1 MKRKTDAPATANH
14 QSMVAL
20 LIRLGA
26 DPDEAYNATE
36 AMTSEAKRVA
46 LELVEGLKLQILSRI
61 EVLHVALKGFKAEV
75 EARFEGVDQR
85 FDAVDQRFDA
95 VDQRFDAVDRRF
107 ESIEREMRTGF
118 KAIDRRFDG
127 MERRFDRMQAQFDGH
142 LASYRKLLLLLV
154 VPVAVAIT
162 AGIGG
167 MIWKAIS
174 SWATGL
180 P

>member
-85 FDAVDQRFDA
+85 FDAMPSTSASMPSTVASSRLNA
-95 VDQRFDAVDRRF
+95 RCERASRP
-107 ESIEREMRTGF
+107 SIGASMEWNGGSTGC
-118 KAIDRRFDG
+118 KPSS
-127 MERRFDRMQAQFDGH
+127 M
-142 LASYRKLLLLLV
+142 
-154 VPVAVAIT
+154 
-162 AGIGG
+162 
-167 MIWKAIS
+167 AIS
-174 SWATGL
+174 QAIGNCYFCLSYPL

>member
-1 MKRKTDAPATANH
+1 MKRKTDTPTSASH
-14 QSMVAL
+14 KSMVAL

-26 DPDEAYNATE
+26 NPDEAYNATE

-46 LELVEGLKLQILSRI
+46 LELVEGSKLQLLSRI
-61 EVLHVALKGFKAEV
+61 EALHVALKGFKAEV
-75 EARFEGVDQR
+75 EARFES
-85 FDAVDQRFDA
+85 
-95 VDQRFDAVDRRF
+95 VDRRF

-118 KAIDRRFDG
+118 KAIDQRFDG
-127 MERRFDRMQAQFDGH
+127 MERRFDRMEAQFDGH

-167 MIWKAIS
+167 MLWKAIS
-174 SWATGL
+174 GWAAGL

>member
-1 MKRKTDAPATANH
+1 MKHETDTPATAGH
-14 QSMVAL
+14 KSMAAL

-36 AMTSEAKRVA
+36 GMTSEAKRVA
-46 LELVEGLKLQILSRI
+46 LELLEQSKLQILSRI
-61 EVLHVALKGFKAEV
+61 DALHVALKGVKAEV
-75 EARFEGVDQR
+75 ETRFE
-85 FDAVDQRFDA
+85 
-95 VDQRFDAVDRRF
+95 AVDRRF
-107 ESIEREMRTGF
+107 ESIERELRTGF
-118 KAIDRRFDG
+118 KAIDQRFDG
-127 MERRFDRMQAQFDGH
+127 MERRFDRMQAQFDSH

-174 SWATGL
+174 SSAAGL

>member
-1 MKRKTDAPATANH
+1 MKHETDTPATAGH
-14 QSMVAL
+14 KSMAAL

-36 AMTSEAKRVA
+36 GMTSEAKRVA
-46 LELVEGLKLQILSRI
+46 LELLEQSKLQILSRI
-61 EVLHVALKGFKAEV
+61 DALHVALKGFKAEV
-75 EARFEGVDQR
+75 ETRFE
-85 FDAVDQRFDA
+85 AVDRRFE
-95 VDQRFDAVDRRF
+95 AVDRRF
-107 ESIEREMRTGF
+107 ESIERELRSGF
-118 KAIDRRFDG
+118 KAIDQRFDG
-127 MERRFDRMQAQFDGH
+127 MERRFDRMQAQFDSH

-174 SWATGL
+174 SSAAGL

>member
-1 MKRKTDAPATANH
+1 MKRKTDTPISASH
-14 QSMVAL
+14 KSMVAL

-26 DPDEAYNATE
+26 NPDEAYNATE

-46 LELVEGLKLQILSRI
+46 LELVEGSKLQLLSRI
-61 EVLHVALKGFKAEV
+61 EALHVALKGFKAEV
-75 EARFEGVDQR
+75 EARFES
-85 FDAVDQRFDA
+85 
-95 VDQRFDAVDRRF
+95 VDRRF
-107 ESIEREMRTGF
+107 ESIEREMSTGF
-118 KAIDRRFDG
+118 KAIDQRFDG
-127 MERRFDRMQAQFDGH
+127 MERRFDRMEAQFDGH

-167 MIWKAIS
+167 MLWKAIS
-174 SWATGL
+174 GWAAGL

>member
-1 MKRKTDAPATANH
+1 MKRKTDTPTSASH
-14 QSMVAL
+14 KSMAAL

-26 DPDEAYNATE
+26 NPDEAYNATE

-46 LELVEGLKLQILSRI
+46 PEFVEGSKLQLLSRI
-61 EVLHVALKGFKAEV
+61 EALHVALKGFKAEV
-75 EARFEGVDQR
+75 ETRFE
-85 FDAVDQRFDA
+85 
-95 VDQRFDAVDRRF
+95 AVDRRF

-118 KAIDRRFDG
+118 KTIDQRFDG
-127 MERRFDRMQAQFDGH
+127 MERRFDRMQARFDGH
-142 LASYRKLLLLLV
+142 LASYRKLILLLV

-167 MIWKAIS
+167 MLWKAMS
-174 SWATGL
+174 GWAAGL

>member
-75 EARFEGVDQR
+75 EARFEGVNQR

-95 VDQRFDAVDRRF
+95 VDQRF

-127 MERRFDRMQAQFDGH
+127 MERRFDGMQAQFDGH

>member
-95 VDQRFDAVDRRF
+95 VDRRF

>member
-1 MKRKTDAPATANH
+1 MKRKTDTPTGASH
-14 QSMVAL
+14 KSMVAL

-26 DPDEAYNATE
+26 NPDEAYNATE

-46 LELVEGLKLQILSRI
+46 LELVEGSKLQLLSRI
-61 EVLHVALKGFKAEV
+61 EALHVALKGFKAEV
-75 EARFEGVDQR
+75 ETRFE
-85 FDAVDQRFDA
+85 AVDRRFE
-95 VDQRFDAVDRRF
+95 AVDRRF

-118 KAIDRRFDG
+118 KTIDQRFDG

-167 MIWKAIS
+167 MLWKAIS
-174 SWATGL
+174 GWAAGL

>member
-1 MKRKTDAPATANH
+1 MKRKTDTPATASH
-14 QSMVAL
+14 KSMVAL

-26 DPDEAYNATE
+26 SPDEAYNATE

-46 LELVEGLKLQILSRI
+46 RELVEGSKLQVLSRI
-61 EVLHVALKGFKAEV
+61 EELHVALKGFKAEV
-75 EARFEGVDQR
+75 ETRFE
-85 FDAVDQRFDA
+85 
-95 VDQRFDAVDRRF
+95 AVDRRF
-107 ESIEREMRTGF
+107 ESIEREMRTGL
-118 KAIDRRFDG
+118 KAIDQRFDG

-167 MIWKAIS
+167 MIWTAIS

>member
-1 MKRKTDAPATANH
+1 MKHETDTPETANH
-14 QSMVAL
+14 KSMVAL

-26 DPDEAYNATE
+26 NPDEAYNATE
-36 AMTSEAKRVA
+36 AMTSETKRVA
-46 LELVEGLKLQILSRI
+46 LDLVKGLKLQVLSRL
-61 EVLHVALKGFKAEV
+61 EALHTALMGFKAEV
-75 EARFEGVDQR
+75 AARFEAIDHR
-85 FDAVDQRFDA
+85 FEAMNHRFEAVDHRFG
-95 VDQRFDAVDRRF
+95 
-107 ESIEREMRTGF
+107 SIEREMRAGF
-118 KAIDRRFDG
+118 KAIEQRFDG
-127 MERRFDRMQAQFDGH
+127 MEQGFDRMQAHLDGH

-174 SWATGL
+174 SWPTGL

>member
-1 MKRKTDAPATANH
+1 MAHKTDTPATASH
-14 QSMVAL
+14 KSMAAL

-46 LELVEGLKLQILSRI
+46 LELVEQSKLQVLSRI
-61 EVLHVALKGFKAEV
+61 EALHVALKGFKAEV
-75 EARFEGVDQR
+75 ETRFE
-85 FDAVDQRFDA
+85 
-95 VDQRFDAVDRRF
+95 AVDRRF
-107 ESIEREMRTGF
+107 ESIERETRTGF
-118 KAIDRRFDG
+118 KAIDQRFDGMERRFDG
-127 MERRFDRMQAQFDGH
+127 MERRFDKMEQRFDSMQAQCDGH

-167 MIWKAIS
+167 MIWKAVS
-174 SWATGL
+174 GWATGL

>member
-75 EARFEGVDQR
+75 EARFEGVNQR
-85 FDAVDQRFDA
+85 FDAVDQ
-95 VDQRFDAVDRRF
+95 RF

-167 MIWKAIS
+167 MIWKALG

>member
-75 EARFEGVDQR
+75 EARFEGVNQR

-95 VDQRFDAVDRRF
+95 VDQRF

-174 SWATGL
+174 GWATGL

>member
-1 MKRKTDAPATANH
+1 MKRKTDTPTSASH
-14 QSMVAL
+14 KSMVAL

-26 DPDEAYNATE
+26 NPDEAYNAAE

-46 LELVEGLKLQILSRI
+46 LELVEGSKLQLLSRI
-61 EVLHVALKGFKAEV
+61 EALHVALKGFKAEV
-75 EARFEGVDQR
+75 EARFES
-85 FDAVDQRFDA
+85 
-95 VDQRFDAVDRRF
+95 VDRRF

-118 KAIDRRFDG
+118 KAIDQRFDG
-127 MERRFDRMQAQFDGH
+127 MERRFDKMERRFDRMEAQFDGH

-167 MIWKAIS
+167 MLWKAIS
-174 SWATGL
+174 GWAAGL

>member
-95 VDQRFDAVDRRF
+95 VDPRF

>member
-1 MKRKTDAPATANH
+1 MKRETDTPATAGH
-14 QSMVAL
+14 KSMAAL

-36 AMTSEAKRVA
+36 GMTSEAKRVA
-46 LELVEGLKLQILSRI
+46 LELLEQSKLQILSRI
-61 EVLHVALKGFKAEV
+61 EALHVALKGFKAEV
-75 EARFEGVDQR
+75 ETRFE
-85 FDAVDQRFDA
+85 AVDRRFE
-95 VDQRFDAVDRRF
+95 AVDRRF
-107 ESIEREMRTGF
+107 ESIERELRTGF
-118 KAIDRRFDG
+118 KAIDQRFDG

-142 LASYRKLLLLLV
+142 LTSYRRLLLLLV

-174 SWATGL
+174 SSATGL

>member
-1 MKRKTDAPATANH
+1 MKRKTDTPTSASH
-14 QSMVAL
+14 KSMVAL

-26 DPDEAYNATE
+26 NPDEAYNATE

-46 LELVEGLKLQILSRI
+46 LELVEGSKLQLLSRI
-61 EVLHVALKGFKAEV
+61 EALHVALKGFKAEV
-75 EARFEGVDQR
+75 ETRFE
-85 FDAVDQRFDA
+85 
-95 VDQRFDAVDRRF
+95 AVDRRF

-118 KAIDRRFDG
+118 KAIDQRFDG
-127 MERRFDRMQAQFDGH
+127 MERRFDRTQAQFDGH

-167 MIWKAIS
+167 MLWRAIS
-174 SWATGL
+174 GWAAGL

>member
-1 MKRKTDAPATANH
+1 MAHKTDTPATASH
-14 QSMVAL
+14 KSMAAL

-26 DPDEAYNATE
+26 DPDDAYNATE

-46 LELVEGLKLQILSRI
+46 LELVEQSKLQVLSRI
-61 EVLHVALKGFKAEV
+61 EALHVALKGFKAEV
-75 EARFEGVDQR
+75 ETRFE
-85 FDAVDQRFDA
+85 AVDRRFE
-95 VDQRFDAVDRRF
+95 AVDRRF
-107 ESIEREMRTGF
+107 ESIEREVRTGF
-118 KAIDRRFDG
+118 KAIDQRFDG
-127 MERRFDRMQAQFDGH
+127 MERRFDKMEQRFDKMGQRFDRMQAQFDGH

-167 MIWKAIS
+167 MIWKAVS
-174 SWATGL
+174 GWATGL

>member
-1 MKRKTDAPATANH
+1 MAHKTDTPATASH
-14 QSMVAL
+14 KSMAAL

-46 LELVEGLKLQILSRI
+46 LELVEQSKLQVLSRI
-61 EVLHVALKGFKAEV
+61 EALHVALKGFKAEV
-75 EARFEGVDQR
+75 ETRFE
-85 FDAVDQRFDA
+85 
-95 VDQRFDAVDRRF
+95 AVDRRF
-107 ESIEREMRTGF
+107 ESIERETRTGF
-118 KAIDRRFDG
+118 KAIDQRFDGMERRFDG
-127 MERRFDRMQAQFDGH
+127 MERRFDKMEQRFDSMQAQFDGH

-167 MIWKAIS
+167 MIWKAVS
-174 SWATGL
+174 GWATGL

>member
-1 MKRKTDAPATANH
+1 MAHKTDTPATASH
-14 QSMVAL
+14 KSMAAL

-46 LELVEGLKLQILSRI
+46 LELVEQSKLQVLSRI
-61 EVLHVALKGFKAEV
+61 EALHVALKGFKAEV
-75 EARFEGVDQR
+75 ETRFE
-85 FDAVDQRFDA
+85 
-95 VDQRFDAVDRRF
+95 AVDRRF
-107 ESIEREMRTGF
+107 ESIERETRTGF
-118 KAIDRRFDG
+118 KAIDQRFDG
-127 MERRFDRMQAQFDGH
+127 MERRFDKMEQRFDSMQAQFDGH

-167 MIWKAIS
+167 MIWKAVS
-174 SWATGL
+174 GWATGL

>member
-1 MKRKTDAPATANH
+1 MKHKTDTPATASPK
-14 QSMVAL
+14 SMAAL

-46 LELVEGLKLQILSRI
+46 LELVEQSKLQLLSRI
-61 EVLHVALKGFKAEV
+61 EALHVALKGFKAEV
-75 EARFEGVDQR
+75 ETRFE
-85 FDAVDQRFDA
+85 
-95 VDQRFDAVDRRF
+95 AVDRRL

-118 KAIDRRFDG
+118 RAIDQRFDG
-127 MERRFDRMQAQFDGH
+127 MERRFDRMQTQFDGH
-142 LASYRKLLLLLV
+142 LASYRRLLLLLV

-167 MIWKAIS
+167 MIWKAIG

>member
-1 MKRKTDAPATANH
+1 MKRKTDTPATGSH
-14 QSMVAL
+14 KSMATL
-20 LIRLGA
+20 LIGLGA

-46 LELVEGLKLQILSRI
+46 QELVEQSKLQVLSRI
-61 EVLHVALKGFKAEV
+61 EALHVALKGFKAEV
-75 EARFEGVDQR
+75 ETRFE
-85 FDAVDQRFDA
+85 AVDRRFE
-95 VDQRFDAVDRRF
+95 AVDRRF
-107 ESIEREMRTGF
+107 ESIEREVRTGF
-118 KAIDRRFDG
+118 KGIDQRFDG

-154 VPVAVAIT
+154 VPVALAIT

-167 MIWKAIS
+167 MIWNAVS
-174 SWATGL
+174 GLATGL

>member
-1 MKRKTDAPATANH
+1 MKRKTDTPATAGH
-14 QSMVAL
+14 KSMAAL

-36 AMTSEAKRVA
+36 GMTSEAKRVA
-46 LELVEGLKLQILSRI
+46 LELLEQSKLQILSRI
-61 EVLHVALKGFKAEV
+61 EALHVALKGFKAEV
-75 EARFEGVDQR
+75 ETRFE
-85 FDAVDQRFDA
+85 
-95 VDQRFDAVDRRF
+95 AVDRRF
-107 ESIEREMRTGF
+107 ESIEREVRTGF
-118 KAIDRRFDG
+118 KAIDQRFDG
-127 MERRFDRMQAQFDGH
+127 MERRFDKMEQRFDRMEAQFDGH
-142 LASYRKLLLLLV
+142 LTSYRRLLLLLV

-174 SWATGL
+174 SSATGL

>member
-1 MKRKTDAPATANH
+1 MKRKTDVPATAGH
-14 QSMVAL
+14 KSMAAL

-36 AMTSEAKRVA
+36 AMTSEAKRIA
-46 LELVEGLKLQILSRI
+46 LELVEQSKLQILSRI
-61 EVLHVALKGFKAEV
+61 EALHVALKGFKAEV
-75 EARFEGVDQR
+75 ETRFE
-85 FDAVDQRFDA
+85 
-95 VDQRFDAVDRRF
+95 AVDRRF
-107 ESIEREMRTGF
+107 GSVEREMGTGF
-118 KAIDRRFDG
+118 KAIDQRFDG
-127 MERRFDRMQAQFDGH
+127 MERRFDKMERRFDRMEAQFDSH

-167 MIWKAIS
+167 MIWMAIS
-174 SWATGL
+174 SSAVGL

>member
-1 MKRKTDAPATANH
+1 MKHETDTPETAH
-14 QSMVAL
+14 HKSMVAL

-26 DPDEAYNATE
+26 NPDEAYNATE
-36 AMTSEAKRVA
+36 AMTSETKRVA
-46 LELVEGLKLQILSRI
+46 LDLVEGVKLQVLSRL
-61 EVLHVALKGFKAEV
+61 EALHTALMGFKAEV
-75 EARFEGVDQR
+75 AARFEAIDHR
-85 FDAVDQRFDA
+85 FEAMNHRFEAVDHQFEA
-95 VDQRFDAVDRRF
+95 VDHRFG
-107 ESIEREMRTGF
+107 SIEREMRAGF
-118 KAIDRRFDG
+118 KAIEQRFDG
-127 MERRFDRMQAQFDGH
+127 MEQGFDRMQAHLDGH

-174 SWATGL
+174 SWPTGL

>member
-1 MKRKTDAPATANH
+1 MAHKTDTPATASH
-14 QSMVAL
+14 KSMATL

-46 LELVEGLKLQILSRI
+46 LELVEQSKLQVLSRI
-61 EVLHVALKGFKAEV
+61 EALHVALKGFKAEV
-75 EARFEGVDQR
+75 ETRFE
-85 FDAVDQRFDA
+85 
-95 VDQRFDAVDRRF
+95 AVDRRF
-107 ESIEREMRTGF
+107 ESTEREMRTGF
-118 KAIDRRFDG
+118 KAIDQRFDG
-127 MERRFDRMQAQFDGH
+127 MERRFDKMEQRFDKMEQRFDRMQAQFDGH

-167 MIWKAIS
+167 MIWKAVS
-174 SWATGL
+174 GWATGL

>member
-1 MKRKTDAPATANH
+1 MKRETDTPATAGH
-14 QSMVAL
+14 KSMAAL

-36 AMTSEAKRVA
+36 GMTSEAKRVA
-46 LELVEGLKLQILSRI
+46 LELLEQSKLQILSRI
-61 EVLHVALKGFKAEV
+61 EALHVALKGFKAEV
-75 EARFEGVDQR
+75 ETRFE
-85 FDAVDQRFDA
+85 
-95 VDQRFDAVDRRF
+95 AVDRRF
-107 ESIEREMRTGF
+107 ESIERELRTGF
-118 KAIDRRFDG
+118 KAIDQRFDG

-142 LASYRKLLLLLV
+142 LTSYRRLLLLLV

-174 SWATGL
+174 SSATGL

>member
-1 MKRKTDAPATANH
+1 MKRKTDTPTSASH
-14 QSMVAL
+14 KSMVAL

-26 DPDEAYNATE
+26 NPDEAYNATE

-46 LELVEGLKLQILSRI
+46 LELVEGSKLQLLSRI
-61 EVLHVALKGFKAEV
+61 EALHVALKGFKAEV
-75 EARFEGVDQR
+75 ETRFE
-85 FDAVDQRFDA
+85 
-95 VDQRFDAVDRRF
+95 AVDRRF
-107 ESIEREMRTGF
+107 EAVDRRFEAIEREMRTGF
-118 KAIDRRFDG
+118 KTIDQRFDG

-167 MIWKAIS
+167 MLWKAIS
-174 SWATGL
+174 GWAAGL

>member
-1 MKRKTDAPATANH
+1 MKSKPATPAAAS
-14 QSMVAL
+14 QKSMVAL

-36 AMTSEAKRVA
+36 TMTSEAKRVA
-46 LELVEGLKLQILSRI
+46 LELVEGSKLQLLSRI
-61 EVLHVALKGFKAEV
+61 EALHAALKGFKAEV
-75 EARFEGVDQR
+75 EARFE
-85 FDAVDQRFDA
+85 AVDRRFE
-95 VDQRFDAVDRRF
+95 AVDRRF

-118 KAIDRRFDG
+118 NAIDQRFDG
-127 MERRFDRMQAQFDGH
+127 MERRFDRMQVQFDGH

-162 AGIGG
+162 AGIGA
-167 MIWKAIS
+167 MLWKAIS
-174 SWATGL
+174 SGATGL

>member
-1 MKRKTDAPATANH
+1 MAHKTDTPATASH
-14 QSMVAL
+14 KSMAAL

-46 LELVEGLKLQILSRI
+46 LELVEQSKLQVLSRI
-61 EVLHVALKGFKAEV
+61 EALHVALKGFKAEV
-75 EARFEGVDQR
+75 ETRFE
-85 FDAVDQRFDA
+85 
-95 VDQRFDAVDRRF
+95 AVDRRF
-107 ESIEREMRTGF
+107 ESIEHEVRTGL
-118 KAIDRRFDG
+118 KAIDQRFDG
-127 MERRFDRMQAQFDGH
+127 MERRFEKMEQRFDRMEQRFDTMQAQFDGH

-167 MIWKAIS
+167 MIWKAVS
-174 SWATGL
+174 GWATGL

>member
-1 MKRKTDAPATANH
+1 MKRKTDTPATAGH
-14 QSMVAL
+14 KSMAAL

-36 AMTSEAKRVA
+36 AMKSEAKRVA
-46 LELVEGLKLQILSRI
+46 LELVEQSKLQILSRI
-61 EVLHVALKGFKAEV
+61 EALHVALKGFKAEV
-75 EARFEGVDQR
+75 ETRFE
-85 FDAVDQRFDA
+85 
-95 VDQRFDAVDRRF
+95 AVDRRF
-107 ESIEREMRTGF
+107 ESIEREVRTGF
-118 KAIDRRFDG
+118 KAIDQRFDG
-127 MERRFDRMQAQFDGH
+127 MERRFDKMEAQFDGH
-142 LASYRKLLLLLV
+142 LASYRRLLLLLV

-174 SWATGL
+174 SSATGL

>member
-1 MKRKTDAPATANH
+1 MKRKTDTPTSASH
-14 QSMVAL
+14 KSMVAL

-26 DPDEAYNATE
+26 SPDEAYNATE

-46 LELVEGLKLQILSRI
+46 LELVEGSKLQLLSRI
-61 EVLHVALKGFKAEV
+61 EALHVALKGFKAEV
-75 EARFEGVDQR
+75 EARFES
-85 FDAVDQRFDA
+85 
-95 VDQRFDAVDRRF
+95 VDRRF

-118 KAIDRRFDG
+118 KAIDQRFDG
-127 MERRFDRMQAQFDGH
+127 MERRFDKMERRFDRMEAQFDGH

-167 MIWKAIS
+167 MLWKAIS
-174 SWATGL
+174 GWAAGL

>member
-1 MKRKTDAPATANH
+1 MKRKTDTPTSASH
-14 QSMVAL
+14 KSMVAL

-26 DPDEAYNATE
+26 NPDEAYNATE

-46 LELVEGLKLQILSRI
+46 LELVEGSKLQLLSRI
-61 EVLHVALKGFKAEV
+61 EALHVALKGFKAEV
-75 EARFEGVDQR
+75 ETRFE
-85 FDAVDQRFDA
+85 
-95 VDQRFDAVDRRF
+95 AVDRRF

-118 KAIDRRFDG
+118 KTIDQRFDGIDQRFDGMERRFDG
-127 MERRFDRMQAQFDGH
+127 MERRFDKMQAQFDGH

-167 MIWKAIS
+167 MLWKAIS
-174 SWATGL
+174 GWAAGL

>member
-1 MKRKTDAPATANH
+1 MKRKTDVPATAGH
-14 QSMVAL
+14 KSMAAL

-36 AMTSEAKRVA
+36 GMTSEAKRVA
-46 LELVEGLKLQILSRI
+46 LELLEQSKLQILSRI
-61 EVLHVALKGFKAEV
+61 EALHVALKGFKAEV
-75 EARFEGVDQR
+75 ETRFE
-85 FDAVDQRFDA
+85 AVDRRFE
-95 VDQRFDAVDRRF
+95 AVDRRF
-107 ESIEREMRTGF
+107 ESIERELRTGF
-118 KAIDRRFDG
+118 KAIDQRFDG
-127 MERRFDRMQAQFDGH
+127 MERRFDKMEQRFDRMQAQFDSH

-174 SWATGL
+174 SSAAGL